1 MPRTTPTPEKL
12 KYPPSWTIFWISA
25 WIINQLLNN
34 VHHINDIYVCV
45 FPSHL
50 FNRKSDLKVK
60 LALISK
66 KICYQWSMSMSY
78 TYNETQIWSPRFH
91 PLLPSRSVGGTFR
104 LNLHKMEPWRHWNDF
119 CVHMRISAFSHV
131 HVLKHFKS
139 DPFYSLIMKYGFGR
153 FDCFKL
159 INVRI

>member
-1 MPRTTPTPEKL
+1 MICVCISV
-12 KYPPSWTIFWISA
+12 PSVQQEIRFKSQA
-25 WIINQLLNN
+25 
-34 VHHINDIYVCV
+34 CV
-45 FPSHL
+45 DKQKNMLSMI
-50 FNRKSDLKVK
+50 KSFET
-60 LALISK
+60 
-66 KICYQWSMSMSY
+66 MSMSY

-139 DPFYSLIMKYGFGR
+139 DPFYCLIMKYGFGR